1 MPTSEAEALAQIWG
15 GGERNRASYPSLSRV
30 LNVFQSEFTLD
41 ENRLLIDESS
51 TWVLGPVLDHHMGQ
65 EVIHLVCI
73 IYF

>member
-41 ENRLLIDESS
+41 ESRLLIDESS
-51 TWVLGPVLDHHMGQ
+51 ILGPVLDHHTGQ